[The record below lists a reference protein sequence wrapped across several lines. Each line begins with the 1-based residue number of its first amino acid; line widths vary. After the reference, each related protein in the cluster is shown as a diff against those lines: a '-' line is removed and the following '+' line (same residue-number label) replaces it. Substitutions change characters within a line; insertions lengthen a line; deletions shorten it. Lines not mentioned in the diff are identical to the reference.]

1 MIIGG
6 DFNTTCASS
15 PPHIGSR
22 VLANSQ
28 TWATDQEDLQAL
40 ILGLDL
46 CALNTFRPL
55 TLHIPICGA
64 LKRSHIDFLLI
75 RREMADG
82 LSRQSY
88 AMHDHPLG
96 AWRGGARHFMVFAQI
111 PIHWRPWSGQ
121 HRPSSAPV
129 VDRHAIADALSGKA
143 DPRIQAFRQDLQLA
157 LHPAPVDIS
166 SLHDTVYSLA
176 VRHFPKQA
184 PVRGPRP
191 WQDGTLQQYASR
203 MWGHLRS
210 LRRWAARPGASFSA
224 QAMFHCWRHSV
235 LYLRMHRRAQQQ
247 GKELRKQRRMTLLKE
262 ADQAIQ
268 QGHSRLFYQL
278 VDKLAPKGRFRKFQ
292 LTKGGQILTAVQELE
307 VMRKHFLQVFNPDH
321 TAEPSQVSI
330 EVAGTP
336 FQVECHELQAFLD
349 KLPARKAGAPATAPG
364 AVWRAC
370 SDMVAPL
377 LTDLLNQRWSQSRLS
392 PPDPWAK
399 ATLSLLLKPH
409 KTGSSPKDFRP
420 IGLLDALG
428 KASIS
433 LLLSKLRSDLETY
446 IRTSPQFA
454 YITGRSTSDALRRVF
469 IHNSEARALRA
480 TSNRDPRV
488 KKAGASPPHFRE
500 PCRSALTYHQRLTAS
515 LVTSLLRPCRT
526 PASQVHRLKLLL
538 TWLHRCTYDL
548 LVDDQCAHI
557 PTTRGVKQGCPASPL
572 LFAAFMTLV
581 TRRLSAR
588 LSSEWVAQ
596 HLTMFADDFH
606 VGKCFYK
613 ATMN

>member
-1 MIIGG
+1 MAKRLLDPGTLRYVDVIPGRLLRLQFHRHSQPCDLLNFYQHTWRATDHVRRLRHQALDQLTRTINLIPKRSLLIIGG
-6 DFNTTCASS
+6 DFNATCASS
-15 PPHIGSR
+15 PPHVGSR

-46 CALNTFRPL
+46 CALNTFPSPHPPH
-55 TLHIPICGA
+55 TYMWGTQ
-64 LKRSHIDFLLI
+64 RSHIDFLLI

-121 HRPSSAPV
+121 HRQSSAPV

-224 QAMFHCWRHSV
+224 QAMFHCWRHCI
-235 LYLRMHRRAQQQ
+235 LYLRMHRRAQLQ
-247 GKELRKQRRMTLLKE
+247 GKELRKQRRLTLLKE

-278 VDKLAPKGRFRKFQ
+278 VNKLAPKGRFRKFQ
-292 LTKGGQILTAVQELE
+292 LTKGGQILTAAQELE

-321 TAEPSQVSI
+321 TAEPLPVST

-336 FQVECHELQAFLD
+336 FQVECHELQAFLGQASRTEGWS
-349 KLPARKAGAPATAPG
+349 PGHCARSSL
-364 AVWRAC
+364 AC
-370 SDMVAPL
+370 M
-377 LTDLLNQRWSQSRLS
+377 
-392 PPDPWAK
+392 
-399 ATLSLLLKPH
+399 
-409 KTGSSPKDFRP
+409 
-420 IGLLDALG
+420 LG
-428 KASIS
+428 H
-433 LLLSKLRSDLETY
+433 
-446 IRTSPQFA
+446 
-454 YITGRSTSDALRRVF
+454 GRSLT
-469 IHNSEARALRA
+469 
-480 TSNRDPRV
+480 NR
-488 KKAGASPPHFRE
+488 SLE
-500 PCRSALTYHQRLTAS
+500 SALES
-515 LVTSLLRPCRT
+515 ITS
-526 PASQVHRLKLLL
+526 H
-538 TWLHRCTYDL
+538 
-548 LVDDQCAHI
+548 
-557 PTTRGVKQGCPASPL
+557 PT
-572 LFAAFMTLV
+572 
-581 TRRLSAR
+581 
-588 LSSEWVAQ
+588 
-596 HLTMFADDFH
+596 
-606 VGKCFYK
+606 
-613 ATMN
+613 